1 MKRIIFILAAMIVF
15 LGVISF
21 AAAEEAKEITE
32 GITFETNGR
41 NRDFDLMHDDVFK
54 TYFPFK
60 EKTGWLEIHSE
71 EPIYG
76 IYIMLFEKFTASL
89 TYDLEVKGSD
99 DEWIKIA
106 EGGDFLVHWHPLEQ
120 GVRDIRIKGTVKER
134 IRISEMRLYGKGDKP
149 ASIQVWEA
157 AGKCDMMLLTG
168 HPDDELL
175 WFAGLLPTYA
185 GERNLRVQVAVL
197 APTGGMRKLELL
209 HALWHCG
216 VRVYPEFIGLID
228 KNGRSLDKQYTI
240 WKGKKKVVGLVTGVI
255 RKHQP
260 EVLVTHG
267 ENGEYGHG
275 AHRVAC
281 DSAKAAVK
289 AAAKTS
295 EFPNSYKEYST
306 WQVKKLYIH
315 EYKKDVIPCNW
326 NVPLKAFGGKTGFE
340 VAEEAF
346 QFHRSQV
353 KRNWE
358 FERGGEHDNTL
369 FGLYFTTVGP
379 DSGIGDMME
388 HIPEE

>member
-1 MKRIIFILAAMIVF
+1 MLFCLVTSAC
-15 LGVISF
+15 S
-21 AAAEEAKEITE
+21 EEAKEITD

-71 EPIYG
+71 KPIHG
-76 IYIMLFEKFTASL
+76 VYIMQFEKFEGPM
-89 TYDLEVKGSD
+89 TYDLEIKGAD
-99 DEWIKIA
+99 GEWEKIR
-106 EGGDFLVHWHPLEQ
+106 EGGQYLVEWHPLEKGQ
-120 GVRDIRIKGTVKER
+120 TEIRIKGTVKER
-134 IRISEMRLYGKGDKP
+134 IRISELRLYGEGEKP
-149 ASIQVWEA
+149 ASVQVWEDG
-157 AGKCDMMLLTG
+157 GKCDMMLLTG

-185 GERNLRVQVAVL
+185 GDRGLKVQVAVL

-216 VRVYPEFIGLID
+216 VKVYPEFIGLID
-228 KNGRSLDKQYTI
+228 KNGKSLDGQYTI

-281 DSAKAAVK
+281 DAAKAAVK
-289 AAAKTS
+289 EAS
-295 EFPNSYKEYST
+295 NSKDYPKSVEEYGV

-315 EYKKDVIPCNW
+315 EYEKDAMHCDW
-326 NVPLKAFGGKTGFE
+326 NVPLKAFGGKTGFD

-353 KRNWE
+353 KRDWA
-358 FERGGEHDNTL
+358 FERGGKHDNTL
-369 FGLYFTTVGP
+369 FGLYFTTVGA
-379 DSGIGDMME
+379 DTGIGDMME
-388 HIPEE
+388 HITGE